1 MGSKIKKVTQAK
13 SDTKKMAGQLNQFAT
28 NIDATRKQLQEMM
41 NGDGQNAYWDGKAA
55 HEWYDSAINY
65 LSKMCDNYDNSYQI
79 FADLAKK
86 VDRAEGKKV
95 SKKKSYLAR
104 FDGSPYTN
112 VVKNKSVAALKISG
126 VPATIHDDSSTDDN
140 TKTAYKCY
148 IKLKQSLVELADY
161 TNKINKTWESI
172 KNNTEGD
179 LKKNAD
185 TRIKRLDDREKEIK
199 NVANK
204 LEEEFIGD
212 VLFK

>member
-13 SDTKKMAGQLNQFAT
+13 SDTKKLAGQLNQFAD
-28 NIDATRKQLQEMM
+28 NISTTRNQLQEMM
-41 NGDGQNAYWDGKAA
+41 NGDGTYAYWDGKAA
-55 HEWYDSAINY
+55 HDWYDSAISY
-65 LSKMCDNYDNSYQI
+65 LNKMCGNYDNSYKI
-79 FADLAKK
+79 FEKLAKK
-86 VDRAEGKKV
+86 VDSAEGKKV
-95 SKKKSYLAR
+95 SKKKSFLAR
-104 FDGSPYTN
+104 FDGSVYTN
-112 VVKNKSVAALKISG
+112 IVKNKSLASLKLTG

-148 IKLKQSLVELADY
+148 IKLKQALVDLADY
-161 TNKINKTWESI
+161 TNKMNKTWESI

-185 TRIKRLDDREKEIK
+185 GRITHLDEREKEIK
-199 NVANK
+199 SVANK